1 MTSRKFFSDLL
12 RYADKNADAQRIIQA
27 YEKGLLTY
35 REATQQVIDLYNNRI
50 SGADENIKAWYTATY
65 PNDEAGQGIDES
77 LTFEEVYHALSM
89 NDDIYDTIGVGDS
102 VIRER
107 IFQELSYIYR
117 VSYDDI
123 YDKWIS

>member
-35 REATQQVIDLYNNRI
+35 SEATRQVIDLYNKRI
-50 SGADENIKAWYTATY
+50 SGANANIREWYISTY
-65 PNDEAGQGIDES
+65 PDDEAGRDIDGS
-77 LTFEEVYHALSM
+77 LTFEEVYHALNM
-89 NDDIYDTIGVGDS
+89 HDDIYDTIGVGDS

>member
-1 MTSRKFFSDLL
+1 MTGRKFFSDLL
-12 RYADKNADAQRIIQA
+12 KYADKNAQAQDMIKK
-27 YEKGLLTY
+27 YEQGLATHK
-35 REATQQVIDLYNNRI
+35 EAMEGIIDLYTHRI
-50 SGADENIKAWYTATY
+50 YGSDKSVKAWYTATY
-65 PNDEAGQGIDES
+65 PDDEAGRDIDGN
-77 LTFEEVYHALSM
+77 LTFEEVYHALNM
-89 NDDIYDTIGVGDS
+89 HDDIYDTIGVGDS

>member
-1 MTSRKFFSDLL
+1 MTYS
-12 RYADKNADAQRIIQA
+12 
-27 YEKGLLTY
+27 
-35 REATQQVIDLYNNRI
+35 EATRQVIDLYNKRI
-50 SGADENIKAWYTATY
+50 SGANANIREWYISAY
-65 PNDEAGQGIDES
+65 PDDEAGRDIDGS
-77 LTFEEVYHALSM
+77 LTFEEVYHALNM

-117 VSYDDI
+117 VSYDNI

>member
-1 MTSRKFFSDLL
+1 MTGRKFFGDLL
-12 RYADKNADAQRIIQA
+12 RYADKNAQAQDMIRK
-27 YEKGLLTY
+27 YEQGLATH
-35 REATQQVIDLYNNRI
+35 REAMENVIDLYTHRI
-50 SGADENIKAWYTATY
+50 YGSDKNVKAWYTATY
-65 PNDEAGQGIDES
+65 PNDEAGRDIDKN
-77 LTFEEVYHALSM
+77 LTFEEVYHALNM

>member
-12 RYADKNADAQRIIQA
+12 RYADKNAQAQRIIQA

-50 SGADENIKAWYTATY
+50 SGADASIREWYISAY
-65 PNDEAGQGIDES
+65 PDDEAGQGIDKN
-77 LTFEEVYHALSM
+77 LTFEEVYHALNM
-89 NDDIYDTIGVGDS
+89 NDDINDTIGVGDS